1 MSLKKSDI
9 SKNISSSI
17 NLSESLSKDILNSF
31 IDIIKSRSATKNVK
45 IPNFGTFSNKTTPQR
60 MGRNPKTGQKFL
72 ITKRKKLNFVVSK
85 KIREYLN

>member
-17 NLSESLSKDILNSF
+17 HLSENLSKDIFNSF

-60 MGRNPKTGQKFL
+60 MGRNPKTGEEFL

-85 KIREYLN
+85 KIKSQLN